1 MANPNPTP
9 PPEETRWK
17 PGESGNPAGMPKG
30 TVHIK
35 TIAKRIFAEMD
46 TWDRLPDNVKKF
58 KEVVGKD
65 KNYGEALL
73 YAWMAKA
80 LSDPRFASIILEL
93 TDGKSKAEID
103 FTDKRKE
110 VLDKYLRG
118 ENGRQT
124 DASSEGA
131 STNTT

>member
-58 KEVVGKD
+58 KEVVGND

-80 LSDPRFASIILEL
+80 LSDPRFAAIVLEL
-93 TDGKSKAEID
+93 TDGKGKTEVD
-103 FTDKRKE
+103 VNDKRQE
-110 VLDKYLRG
+110 ILDKYLGG
-118 ENGRQT
+118 EDGGQA
-124 DASSEGA
+124 DDSVEGSSE
-131 STNTT
+131 NTA